1 MVTRGESG
9 KQLVKVCDDHMDFRG
24 THPDT
29 KLYCKLNLNVNST
42 EIAAGIY

>member
-1 MVTRGESG
+1 MVNRGESG

-29 KLYCKLNLNVNST
+29 KLYSKLNLNVNST